1 MCHTSSKSFIA
12 PRRKLKMVRRAHL
25 EQQRPEL
32 VSASIWRSTSWANST
47 VRSLLR
53 PSKRWERPSQCS
65 CLYGLTMLPL
75 KKLRRLPMSKRL
87 LVVDDEPNLL
97 RAVAACLKTEDYEV
111 STARSG
117 YEALMQLAEAVPDL
131 IISDIRMPGMD
142 GYKLARQLRGS
153 PRTALVPI
161 VFLTAKDQT
170 ADRIEGF
177 RAGIDAYL
185 TKPFEPDE
193 LIAVVNGILNRVERT
208 HSQIA
213 RLVSSANEEA
223 PISFQDEALTDAEN
237 RVAVAVSRGLSNKE
251 IAAELEISVRTV
263 ENHISHILDK
273 KGFGNRVEIA
283 RYVFEQ
289 KD

>member
-1 MCHTSSKSFIA
+1 MK
-12 PRRKLKMVRRAHL
+12 
-25 EQQRPEL
+25 
-32 VSASIWRSTSWANST
+32 
-47 VRSLLR
+47 
-53 PSKRWERPSQCS
+53 
-65 CLYGLTMLPL
+65 
-75 KKLRRLPMSKRL
+75 
-87 LVVDDEPNLL
+87 
-97 RAVAACLKTEDYEV
+97 
-111 STARSG
+111 
-117 YEALMQLAEAVPDL
+117 LAESVPDL

-161 VFLTAKDQT
+161 VFLTAKDET

-185 TKPFEPDE
+185 TKPFEPEE
-193 LIAVVNGILNRVERT
+193 LIAVVNAILQRVERT

-213 RLVSSANEEA
+213 RLVSAGTDTEMSVN
-223 PISFQDEALTDAEN
+223 FHDEALTDAES

-273 KGFGNRVEIA
+273 KGFSNRVEIA
-283 RYVFEQ
+283 RYVLERR
-289 KD
+289 

>member
-1 MCHTSSKSFIA
+1 M
-12 PRRKLKMVRRAHL
+12 P
-25 EQQRPEL
+25 
-32 VSASIWRSTSWANST
+32 
-47 VRSLLR
+47 
-53 PSKRWERPSQCS
+53 
-65 CLYGLTMLPL
+65 
-75 KKLRRLPMSKRL
+75 KRL

-97 RAVAACLKTEDYEV
+97 RAVAACLKAEHYEV

-117 YEALMQLAEAVPDL
+117 HEALVQLAESVPDL

-161 VFLTAKDQT
+161 VFLTAKDET

-177 RAGIDAYL
+177 RAGVDAYL
-185 TKPFEPDE
+185 TKPFEPEE
-193 LIAVVNGILNRVERT
+193 LIAVVNAILSRVERT

-213 RLVSSANEEA
+213 RLVGAGTSDEA
-223 PISFQDEALTDAEN
+223 PVRFRDEALTDAES

-273 KGFGNRVEIA
+273 KGFSNRVEIA
-283 RYVFEQ
+283 RYVLARG
-289 KD
+289 

>member
-1 MCHTSSKSFIA
+1 
-12 PRRKLKMVRRAHL
+12 
-25 EQQRPEL
+25 
-32 VSASIWRSTSWANST
+32 
-47 VRSLLR
+47 
-53 PSKRWERPSQCS
+53 
-65 CLYGLTMLPL
+65 
-75 KKLRRLPMSKRL
+75 MSKRL

-97 RAVAACLKTEDYEV
+97 RAVAACLKAEDYEV
-111 STARSG
+111 RTARSG
-117 YEALMQLAEAVPDL
+117 HEALLQLAESVPDL

-161 VFLTAKDQT
+161 VFLTAKDET

-213 RLVSSANEEA
+213 RLVSAANA
-223 PISFQDEALTDAEN
+223 NDSSINFQDEALTDAEN
-237 RVAVAVSRGLSNKE
+237 RVALAVSRGLSNKE
-251 IAAELEISVRTV
+251 IAAELEISARTV

-273 KGFGNRVEIA
+273 KGFSNRVEIA
-283 RYVFEQ
+283 RYVLS
-289 KD
+289 KSSNR